1 MGSYWKF
8 LLGDTV
14 SAELC
19 FRVFNLEAKRELYG
33 RTKEIGIARRQ
44 VRWNLRPELEIQCSR
59 NRKEK

>member
-1 MGSYWKF
+1 M
-8 LLGDTV
+8 LGDTV